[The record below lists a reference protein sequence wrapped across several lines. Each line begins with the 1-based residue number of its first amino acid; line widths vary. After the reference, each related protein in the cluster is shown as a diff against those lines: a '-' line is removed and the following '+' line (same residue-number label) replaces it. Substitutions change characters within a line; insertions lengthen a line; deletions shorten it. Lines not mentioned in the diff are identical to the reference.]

1 MKPSLVKVEEITL
14 TKIAERIE
22 TARASIEHMNAG
34 VEKRKKVM
42 R

>member
-1 MKPSLVKVEEITL
+1 MKPSLVKVEGKIL
-14 TKIAERIE
+14 AKIAERIE
-22 TARASIEHMNAG
+22 TASVPIEDMNAG